1 MVMRKVSIHTQ
12 TNKRMKLI
20 LPYQKLLACLTLS
33 GLFLSSVAQ
42 AKTGATDPIPGTSKG
57 AVKTGGA
64 TGGGGGGGSKTTT
77 APAPVTLPPI
87 PTTPIQPLVTGT
99 LTLTASSYNGSTP
112 TCVGTYR
119 IDPYYPTLSLITV
132 NVSVSSLNSPDGSP
146 LFIVVNGAG
155 GNLYPFLGGSMSV
168 TGGSATGISQ
178 IYCTPGSTITSVSIV
193 DLTGTVVATGK

>member
-1 MVMRKVSIHTQ
+1 MMVMKIVSIHTQ
-12 TNKRMKLI
+12 TNKHMKLI

-33 GLFLSSVAQ
+33 GLFLSTAAQ

-57 AVKTGGA
+57 
-64 TGGGGGGGSKTTT
+64 GGGSKTTT
-77 APAPVTLPPI
+77 APVTLPPI

-99 LTLTASSYNGSTP
+99 LALTASSYNGSTP
-112 TCVGTYR
+112 TCGGTYR

-132 NVSVSSLNSPDGSP
+132 DVSVSALNAPDGSP
-146 LFIVVNGAG
+146 LFIAVNGAG
-155 GNLYPFLGGSMSV
+155 GTFYPFLGGSMSV
-168 TGGSATGISQ
+168 TGGSATGTSQ

>member
-1 MVMRKVSIHTQ
+1 MRKVSIHTQ
-12 TNKRMKLI
+12 TNKHMKLI

-33 GLFLSSVAQ
+33 GLFLSTVAQ

-57 AVKTGGA
+57 AVKTGGS
-64 TGGGGGGGSKTTT
+64 TGGGGGGGKTTT
-77 APAPVTLPPI
+77 TPVTLPPI
-87 PTTPIQPLVTGT
+87 PSTPVQPLVTGT
-99 LTLTASSYNGSTP
+99 LALTASSYNGSTP
-112 TCVGTYR
+112 TCSGTYR

-132 NVSVSSLNSPDGSP
+132 DVSVSSLSTPDGSP

-155 GNLYPFLGGSMSV
+155 GTFYPFLGGSMSV
-168 TGGSATGISQ
+168 TGGSATGTSQ

>member
-1 MVMRKVSIHTQ
+1 MRKVSIHTQ
-12 TNKRMKLI
+12 TNKHMKLI

-33 GLFLSSVAQ
+33 GLFLSSIAQ

-64 TGGGGGGGSKTTT
+64 TGGGGGGGGSKTTT
-77 APAPVTLPPI
+77 TPAPVTLPPI

-99 LTLTASSYNGSTP
+99 LALTASSYNGSTP
-112 TCVGTYR
+112 TCGGTYR

-132 NVSVSSLNSPDGSP
+132 DVSVSSLNTPDGSP

-155 GNLYPFLGGSMSV
+155 GTLYQFAGGTLTV
-168 TGGSATGISQ
+168 TGGSATGNTQ